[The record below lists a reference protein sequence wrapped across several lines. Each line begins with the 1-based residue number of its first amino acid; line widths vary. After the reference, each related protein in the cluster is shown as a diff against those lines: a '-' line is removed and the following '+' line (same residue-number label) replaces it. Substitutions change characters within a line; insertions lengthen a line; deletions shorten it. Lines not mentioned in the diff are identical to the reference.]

1 MLKHFRQ
8 YSLLRTDI
16 LQKTVF
22 GCPWKN
28 SVHWLYS
35 VVVIPRE
42 LSRREIWNKSKTENA
57 RYARYKRRKGFFK
70 SVLEKMTYSSVVM
83 GRDPFNQNFR
93 KFRSKPQWIGSVQ
106 PEKFRKNRSTFWGGP
121 LFPVGPVWI
130 LVEWIAP
137 MERNY
142 SSLTQGLWGGGRC
155 SLRSV
160 TLGKA
165 LYWGP
170 TPYPNHVLYT
180 VFDRKGTPFLYLLLA
195 KSTPFTYL
203 F

>member
-93 KFRSKPQWIGSVQ
+93 KFWSKTQWIGSVRSNRKSF
-106 PEKFRKNRSTFWGGP
+106 EKTGPPFEVVLFSRSDRSEFWLNGSRP
-121 LFPVGPVWI
+121 WREI
-130 LVEWIAP
+130 THHWH
-137 MERNY
+137 RDC
-142 SSLTQGLWGGGRC
+142 GGGGGVVYEV
-155 SLRSV
+155 SL
-160 TLGKA
+160 
-165 LYWGP
+165 
-170 TPYPNHVLYT
+170 
-180 VFDRKGTPFLYLLLA
+180 
-195 KSTPFTYL
+195 
-203 F
+203 